1 MSTSR
6 LRSKCHVGS
15 SEVENKYQMKIRCF
29 ISLLLLSYSS
39 FAQYTLKV
47 KREDNRFLF
56 FQLGQKSDTIIK
68 NRNDLFLIKLP
79 DSLKNNIQIFIHNG
93 QFIKT
98 DKDSIYQLK
107 PIAGMKYSHSKPD
120 SIFNTLLEGN
130 CNPSKTIY
138 IEFLNTLIQKP
149 FLKNK
154 FIVK

>member
-1 MSTSR
+1 MAINLTG
-6 LRSKCHVGS
+6 V
-15 SEVENKYQMKIRCF
+15 YQTMRFSYSILLC
-29 ISLLLLSYSS
+29 ISLSAS
-39 FAQYTLKV
+39 AQYSIKV

-68 NRNDLFLIKLP
+68 NKSDLFLIKLP
-79 DSLKNNIQIFIHNG
+79 DSLKTNIQIFLSNA

-120 SIFNTLLEGN
+120 SVFNTLLEGH
-130 CNPSKTIY
+130 CNPSKTIS
-138 IEFLNTLIQKP
+138 IEFINTKNQKP
-149 FLKNK
+149 FLKNN